1 METIVK
7 IKCNK
12 CGEEHSRYYHC
23 DLDQQRKEELKQ
35 LDIDDIWNDEYR
47 CTGRTTRLADYYVQQ
62 LLNNPNKE
70 IEIKDHCDT
79 IKNNIHLTQ
88 RILHRIFEE
97 FKGIK
102 IRVTNQNT
110 LKYELLHK

>member
-70 IEIKDHCDT
+70 IEIIDHWDN
-79 IKNNIHLTQ
+79 IKAHIQLTTT
-88 RILHRIFEE
+88 ILHRLFDEH
-97 FKGIK
+97 KGIK
-102 IRVTNQNT
+102 IEVVNQNT
-110 LKYELLHK
+110 LKYVR

>member
-1 METIVK
+1 MLYEQP
-7 IKCNK
+7 
-12 CGEEHSRYYHC
+12 
-23 DLDQQRKEELKQ
+23 LDQEKIDQILKELNNQ
-35 LDIDDIWNDEYR
+35 NNSLLSPDPYDCLWDDNNADR
-47 CTGRTTRLADYYVQQ
+47 CTGRTTRLVDYYIQE
-62 LLNNPNKE
+62 LFNNPNKD
-70 IEIKDHCDT
+70 IEIIDHCDT